1 MRCTTSTGR
10 ICRRVTC
17 SPKRLPLS
25 FCETLRE
32 AEEARRHS
40 DPCECKENKCGPQPR
55 RIPLLGTEDPAS
67 EKSKRAFGM
76 QAEQGIWDIGIPLSS
91 RVQLP
96 LRRSRF
102 RVRYERGLYPFHLD
116 YSADV
121 FIERINWCVD
131 IEQYDIADLLKD
143 TLEAQS
149 DDSHWAHV
157 GHLVFMDLLKHLPPV
172 KLAGALP
179 SFSIEFR
186 KMMRRNN
193 EVTARRLMK
202 MLKELALV
210 VTSIGPELA
219 FYAHDLFNLCNQWLE
234 QYKEVGDRIVY
245 EQKRN
250 IHLNDL
256 TDELHAIFEVVS
268 GPEHDYAVAGMKLAI
283 PTYRIP
289 EKVENPSRK

>member
-1 MRCTTSTGR
+1 MSCATPTDK
-10 ICRRVTC
+10 IYRRVTC
-17 SPKRLPLS
+17 SPKRPPQPL
-25 FCETLRE
+25 CETLRE
-32 AEEARRHS
+32 ADEARCLL
-40 DPCECKENKCGPQPR
+40 DTCECKEDKCGLQPR
-55 RIPLLGTEDPAS
+55 RIPLLGTEDPPS

-76 QAEQGIWDIGIPLSS
+76 QAEQGIWDIGKPLLS
-91 RVQLP
+91 RVYLP

-121 FIERINWCVD
+121 SIDRITWCVD
-131 IEQYDIADLLKD
+131 MGQYDITDLLKD

-157 GHLVFMDLLKHLPPV
+157 GHLVFMDLLKHLPPA

-193 EVTARRLMK
+193 EEIARRLMK

-234 QYKEVGDRIVY
+234 RYMEVGDRIVY
-245 EQKRN
+245 EQKKC

-268 GPEHDYAVAGMKLAI
+268 GAEHDYAVAGMKLAI

-289 EKVENPSRK
+289 EKAANPPGK